1 LSSIAK
7 SFRSF
12 TAVLVAALMVL
23 VPINLSVASADQTT
37 DIITVTWEGN
47 TTPVEV
53 TEGTAISLPSRITQV
68 AVAVTPLV
76 PGSQV
81 DIEGATDLEVGRNEL
96 YITITHDD
104 VVSLTKAFLDVAP
117 HSAELASVTVNGEDV
132 VFGNDPNVAWT
143 VLTLPH
149 GTDSIEVEV
158 ETVDPDATYEIEI
171 VQFEDETQGCYL
183 GNGCGSFGYAAI
195 YVTAPDGT
203 QNNKWVHVY
212 VERSDNSSVQ
222 AVTVNGFLWDQ
233 DEDVVEVDAGEIEV
247 LVDTENE
254 FATTVIT
261 VAPTEGTVGGT
272 ATVNG
277 SVITASGYIT
287 ANIVVVAQDGTQAD
301 PLVLNLIASTDLEV
315 YNGSNPADDTV
326 RVGTFA
332 KTSFEAVVNALK
344 FDGKQT
350 NRWLADGAY
359 VTGATTS
366 RLMLTVEDLT
376 QEIRPVVYTAQEFLV
391 GKKVEV
397 GLGIIKKTPAP
408 SILGKAA
415 IGNTLKAIPKAWT
428 QDVELSYEWFVNYE
442 DSESEAVATGEEFVL
457 AADALV
463 PGDVVMLSVTGSL
476 EGYSPVEMFSSKLT
490 VMKGNLKITTK
501 PEITADPGFVTGA
514 TLTLNPG
521 ELSAEAEPTVVWY
534 RNGVVVADQTDV
546 EYAVTPADFKS
557 KLTAVITYTL
567 EGYNTLTTKV
577 NTPFIKA
584 GLLEEVEAPTIEAN
598 AELTALTAVG
608 GFSGDVAPSSIRYT
622 WYRNG
627 RAVLDAKSAT
637 YVLQAKDR
645 GAKISLRVVANYSG
659 YVSTSTVVDPE
670 EGVYLVPKQ

>member
-1 LSSIAK
+1 MTSITK

-12 TAVLVAALMVL
+12 TAVLVAALLVL
-23 VPINLSVASADQTT
+23 VPINLTVASANQTT

-68 AVAVTPLV
+68 AVTVTPLIA
-76 PGSQV
+76 GSQV

-132 VFGNDPNVAWT
+132 DLVFGTENITFVR
-143 VLTLPH
+143 LPH
-149 GTDSIEVEV
+149 GTTDLDVEV
-158 ETVDPDATYEIEI
+158 ETVDPEATYDIEI
-171 VQFEDETQGCYL
+171 SYDDLELSCKLPGLQCFLAYV
-183 GNGCGSFGYAAI
+183 NIS
-195 YVTAPDGT
+195 VTAPDGLT
-203 QNNKWVHVY
+203 NFKQVGVVVDK
-212 VERSDNSSVQ
+212 SDDSTVQ
-222 AVTVNGFLWDQ
+222 SVTVNGFLWDQ

-254 FATTVIT
+254 FASTLIN

-272 ATVNG
+272 ATVNE

-287 ANIVVVAQDGTQAD
+287 ATIIVTAQDGTPGDA
-301 PLVLNLIASTDLEV
+301 LVLNLLASTDLEV
-315 YNGSNPADDTV
+315 YNGSNPSDDTV
-326 RVGTFA
+326 RVGTYA
-332 KTSFEAVVNALK
+332 KVSFEAALNALK
-344 FDGKQT
+344 VDSKQT

-359 VTGATTS
+359 VTGQTTS
-366 RLMLTVEDLT
+366 RLMLTPDDLAL
-376 QEIRPVVYTAQEFLV
+376 EIRPVVYTATEFLV

-397 GLGIIKKTPAP
+397 GLGIIKKTPTP
-408 SILGKAA
+408 SVLGKAA

-442 DSESEAVATGEEFVL
+442 DAESEAVATGEEFVL

-476 EGYSPVEMFSSKLT
+476 EGYSTVEMYSSKLT
-490 VMKGNLKITTK
+490 VVKGNLKLTTK
-501 PEITADPGFVTGA
+501 PEITVDTAFVTGA

-521 ELSAEAEPTVVWY
+521 ALNAEAEPTVVWY
-534 RNGVVVADQTDV
+534 RNGSVVADQTDV
-546 EYAVTPADFKS
+546 EYAITPADFKS

-567 EGYNTLTTKV
+567 DGYNTLTAKV
-577 NTPFIKA
+577 STPFIKA
-584 GLLEEVEAPTIEAN
+584 AAFEEIEAPTIEAN
-598 AELTALTAVG
+598 LELTALKAVG
-608 GFSGDVAPSSIRYT
+608 GFSGDVVPSSIKYT

-627 RAVLDAKSAT
+627 RAVLDAKAAI

-645 GAKISLRVVANYSG
+645 GAKIAVRVVANYLG

>member
-1 LSSIAK
+1 MSSIAK
-7 SFRSF
+7 SFSSF
-12 TAVLVAALMVL
+12 TAVLVAAVLVL

-37 DIITVTWEGN
+37 DLITVTWEGN
-47 TTPVEV
+47 TTPVDV
-53 TEGTAISLPSRITQV
+53 IEGTVISLPSRITEV
-68 AVAVTPLV
+68 TVVVTPLV

-81 DIEGATDLEVGRNEL
+81 DIEGATDLEVGRNDL

-132 VFGNDPNVAWT
+132 VFGNDPNVAY
-143 VLTLPH
+143 VDLTLPH
-149 GTDSIEVEV
+149 GTTSIEVEL
-158 ETVDPDATYEIEI
+158 ETVDPDAIYDIEI
-171 VQFEDETQGCYL
+171 FEHDETAQGCHPAQGCGYL
-183 GNGCGSFGYAAI
+183 GFAAI
-195 YVTAPDGT
+195 HVTAPGGIE
-203 QNNKWVHVY
+203 NRKWVQVY
-212 VERSDNSSVQ
+212 VARSDNSAVQSV
-222 AVTVNGFLWDQ
+222 TLNGFLWDQ
-233 DEDVVEVDAGEIEV
+233 DEDVVEVDAGELEV

-254 FATTVIT
+254 FARTEIT
-261 VAPTEGTVGGT
+261 VAPTEGTVGGR

-277 SVITASGYIT
+277 SLISASGYIT
-287 ANIVVVAQDGTQAD
+287 ANIVVYAQDGTAGD
-301 PLVLNLIASTDLEV
+301 AMVLNLLASTELEV

-332 KTSFEAVVNALK
+332 KVSYEAALNALQ
-344 FDGKQT
+344 FDGRQT

-366 RLMLTVEDLT
+366 RLMLTPDDLAL
-376 QEIRPVVYTAQEFLV
+376 EIRPVVYTANEFLV

-463 PGDVVMLSVTGSL
+463 PGDLVMLSVTGSL
-476 EGYSPVEMFSSKLT
+476 EGYSSVEVYSSKLT
-490 VMKGNLKITTK
+490 VIKGNLKITTK

-514 TLTLNPG
+514 TLTLNTG
-521 ELSAEAEPTVVWY
+521 ALSAEAEPAVVWY
-534 RNGVVVADQTDV
+534 RNGVVVAGQTDV
-546 EYAVTPADFKS
+546 EYAVTPTDFKS

-584 GLLEEVEAPTIEAN
+584 ALLEEIEAPTIEAN
-598 AELTALTAVG
+598 ATLTALTAVG
-608 GFSGDVAPSSIRYT
+608 GFSGDIAPSSIRYT

-627 RAVLDAKSAT
+627 RTVLDAKSAT

-645 GAKISLRVVANYSG
+645 GAKISLRVVANYLG
-659 YVSTSTVVDPE
+659 YAPTSTVVDPE
-670 EGVYLVPKQ
+670 EGVYLVPNQ

>member
-1 LSSIAK
+1 
-7 SFRSF
+7 
-12 TAVLVAALMVL
+12 MVL

-53 TEGTAISLPSRITQV
+53 TDGTAISLPSRITQV
-68 AVAVTPLV
+68 AVVVTPLV

-104 VVSLTKAFLDVAP
+104 AVSLTKAFLDVAP
-117 HSAELASVTVNGEDV
+117 HSAEVASITVNGEDV
-132 VFGNDPNVAWT
+132 AIGVGTSIDFIN
-143 VLTLPH
+143 LPH
-149 GTDSIEVEV
+149 GTTELDVEV
-158 ETVDPDATYEIEI
+158 ETVDPEATYDIEI
-171 VQFEDETQGCYL
+171 SYDNLELSCQLPGLQCFMAYV
-183 GNGCGSFGYAAI
+183 NIS
-195 YVTAPDGT
+195 VTAPDGQT
-203 QNNKWVHVY
+203 SFRQVGVTVDK
-212 VERSDNSSVQ
+212 SDNSSVQ
-222 AVTVNGFLWDQ
+222 TVTVNGFLWDQ

-254 FATTVIT
+254 FARTVIT

-287 ANIVVVAQDGTQAD
+287 ANIVVFAQDGTAGD
-301 PLVLNLIASTDLEV
+301 ALVLNLIASTDLEV
-315 YNGSNPADDTV
+315 YNGSNPTDDTV
-326 RVGTFA
+326 RVGTYA
-332 KTSFEAVVNALK
+332 KVSFDAVLNALQ
-344 FDGKQT
+344 FDGRQT

-366 RLMLTVEDLT
+366 RLMLTPDDLAL
-376 QEIRPVVYTAQEFLV
+376 EIRPVVYTAQEFLV

-442 DSESEAVATGEEFVL
+442 DSESEAVATTEEFVL
-457 AADALV
+457 AADALA
-463 PGDVVMLSVTGSL
+463 PGDTVMLSVTGSL
-476 EGYSPVEMFSSKLT
+476 EGYSPVEMYSSKMT
-490 VMKGNLKITTK
+490 VVKGNLKITTK
-501 PEITADPGFVTGA
+501 PEIAAEPAFVTGA

-521 ELSAEAEPTVVWY
+521 VTSVEAEVAVAWY
-534 RNGVVVADQTDV
+534 RNGKLVADQTDV

-567 EGYNTLTTKV
+567 DGYNTLTAKV
-577 NTPFIKA
+577 STPFIKA
-584 GLLEEVEAPTIEAN
+584 GVFEEIEAPTIEAN
-598 AELTALTAVG
+598 LELTVLKAVG
-608 GFSGDVAPSSIRYT
+608 GFSGDVTPSSIKYT

-627 RAVLDAKSAT
+627 RAVLDATTAN

-645 GAKISLRVVANYSG
+645 GAKISLRVVANYRG